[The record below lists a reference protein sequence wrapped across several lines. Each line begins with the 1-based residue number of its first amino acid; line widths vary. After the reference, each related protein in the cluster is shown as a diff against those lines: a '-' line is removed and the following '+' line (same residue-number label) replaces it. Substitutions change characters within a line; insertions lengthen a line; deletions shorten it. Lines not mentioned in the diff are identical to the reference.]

1 MALTGQGTPSAA
13 LAQALAAA
21 GLAQTQPERARRM
34 AESAATAAQGDVEVR
49 SVVERALGMVLAATG
64 DLDGGIA
71 RLRKAAAIADVAR
84 LATRSVEARG
94 MLAIL
99 LVLTGST
106 RDALRELER
115 AEATAP
121 EGVSA
126 ARLQMQHGLVLSEVG
141 RLTDAR
147 ASLDKALATLQR
159 AGGDDLL
166 EADTLNNRGIVRVGL
181 RDWRG
186 AKADLLRAETLY
198 FRNGHVGRTAMIYHN
213 RGMAETL
220 RGDLPAALAAF
231 DESAGRYQ
239 QAGLHP
245 GELPVDRAEAL
256 LSGRLIAEARHAA
269 ELAVDE
275 FTRQQN
281 ALDLVHARLLLA
293 EAALLGGDPATA
305 RSEAGRAR
313 RSAQRQARPGW
324 AARAGY
330 LQLRARWLGGDRSR
344 SSLKA
349 GKRIAAE
356 LEQAH
361 WTVQA
366 VDARLVVART
376 ALSLGLGDY
385 ARQELVAARST
396 RRSGP
401 AELRARA
408 WYAEALLRRSDG
420 DRSGAAKAVRAGL
433 AILDQ
438 FQASLGATDMRAHA
452 SAHAEE
458 LARFGLELALES
470 GRAESIFA
478 AAEHGRAGALR
489 FRPTR
494 PPDDEDLIAN
504 LAELRE
510 VVTQLRSG
518 DGTPGPL
525 LVRQATIENAIR
537 DRARHAA
544 GSNDTAQRPPTMTQL
559 RAALDGATLVEYL
572 DLDGELHAVAV
583 RAGHCTSHRLGS
595 VAAIEGSIDSLRTGL
610 RFLAHGAGSA
620 RSLAA
625 VTEVIDHAARELDA
639 VLLVPV
645 LTSADGAPLVV
656 IPTGA
661 LHALPWSAL
670 PSCATRAVSVAPSA
684 ALWHRAATDSR
695 LSDGPAVLAHG
706 PGLSH
711 ASAEVRALAL
721 VYRDATCLTGRN
733 ARVAALLSA
742 LDGAGVAHLAAHGHF
757 RSDNP
762 MFSELQFADGPL
774 TVYDLE
780 RLAVPPRHVVLASCD
795 SGLASVRTGDELIG
809 LAAALLAMGTV
820 NLVAAV
826 VPVPD
831 EASHDLMLHFHRH
844 LTAGLGAADALM
856 HARQETALA
865 DSAAAVAAA
874 GFVCFGA
881 G

>member
-1 MALTGQGTPSAA
+1 VSAA
-13 LAQALAAA
+13 R
-21 GLAQTQPERARRM
+21 GDPE
-34 AESAATAAQGDVEVR
+34 TAVK
-49 SVVERALGMVLAATG
+49 L
-64 DLDGGIA
+64 
-71 RLRKAAAIADVAR
+71 LRKAAKIADAAGLPPR
-84 LATRSVEARG
+84 ACEARG
-94 MLAIL
+94 TLAYL
-99 LVLTGST
+99 LLLTRGA
-106 RDALRELER
+106 RPALLELDR
-115 AEATAP
+115 AEATQPA
-121 EGVSA
+121 GVSA
-126 ARLQMQHGLVLSEVG
+126 ARLQMQRGLILDEL
-141 RLTDAR
+141 RRDDEAQ
-147 ASLDKALATLQR
+147 ASFDSALATVR
-159 AGGDDLL
+159 NAGGDDVL
-166 EADTLNNRGIVRVGL
+166 EGDIRTNRSIARTNM
-181 RDWRG
+181 RDWDG
-186 AKADLLRAETLY
+186 AVDDLRLAEALY
-198 FRNGHVGRTAMIYHN
+198 TRHGHHGRTAMVYGN
-213 RGMAETL
+213 RGLTEAL
-220 RGDLPAALAAF
+220 KGDLPAALAAF
-231 DESAGRYQ
+231 DEAARRYEAAGMHS
-239 QAGLHP
+239 GL
-245 GELPVDRAEAL
+245 LSVDRAEVL
-256 LSGRLIAEARHAA
+256 LSGGLVVEARQVALAA
-269 ELAVDE
+269 TTEFEGQRNAVD
-275 FTRQQN
+275 
-281 ALDLVHARLLLA
+281 LVQARLVLA
-293 EAALLGGDPATA
+293 EATLLAGDLVSA
-305 RSEAGRAR
+305 RLEAQRAR
-313 RSAQRQARPGW
+313 RAARQQGRPRW
-324 AARAGY
+324 AALAGY
-330 LQLRARWLGGDRSR
+330 LQVRARWLDGDRTR
-344 SSLKA
+344 ASLNAAKRAAIELSEA
-349 GKRIAAE
+349 G
-356 LEQAH
+356 
-361 WTVQA
+361 WVVQSL
-366 VDARLVVART
+366 DARLVVART

-385 ARQELVAARST
+385 ARQELVAARSA

-478 AAEHGRAGALR
+478 AAEQGRAGALR
-489 FRPTR
+489 FRPAR
-494 PPDDEDLIAN
+494 PPDDEDLIAK

-510 VVTQLRSG
+510 VVTELRSG

-525 LVRQATIENAIR
+525 LVRQAAIENAIR

-572 DLDGELHAVAV
+572 DLGGELHAVAV
-583 RAGHCTSHRLGS
+583 RAGRCTSHRLGS

-645 LTSADGAPLVV
+645 LTGADGAPLVV

-711 ASAEVRALAL
+711 ASAEVRALAR

-795 SGLASVRTGDELIG
+795 SGLAGVRTGDELIG
-809 LAAALLAMGTV
+809 LAAALLAMGSV

-831 EASHDLMLHFHRH
+831 EASRALMLRFHRH
-844 LTAGLGAADALM
+844 LTAGRTAAEALGDARREIAAASS
-856 HARQETALA
+856 A
-865 DSAAAVAAA
+865 SPAAAVAAA